1 MFSSRTAWNRLPNRL
16 TVALQ
21 DLQARDL
28 PVIDLT
34 ISNPTLC
41 GFNYSE
47 TTIQS
52 AWIDSMTAP
61 YVPSAFGELHA
72 RNAVSS
78 YYSNRGFTVSPKH
91 IVLTP
96 GTSNAYSYLFQMLTD
111 PGDEVVTAAPGYPL
125 LDFLVDLNDVRLV
138 RYPLLYDGIWRLD
151 IDALKRVLTERSRV
165 LVIVSPNNP
174 TGSFLKTDELE
185 KVVDLCRRRNLALV
199 VDEVFYDFSWSSD
212 SSRAPS
218 SVAVTDCLTFT
229 LNGLSK
235 TAALPQV
242 KLGWIVANGPQAL
255 LSESLSRLEVIAD
268 TYLSVGAPVQRA
280 APFLIEQG
288 DTTRPEILNRI
299 HTNGELL
306 DSFLTED
313 CPCSR
318 LRTEGGWYGVLRIP
332 SVLDDE
338 SYALHLLEN
347 YGVFIHPGRFYD
359 FPSGDYLILSMI
371 TPTEVFSAGLEKLRA
386 DQLFRTSSQRFRP
399 ARQKA

>member
-21 DLQARDL
+21 SLQARGF

-34 ISNPTLC
+34 MSNPTLC
-41 GFNYSE
+41 EFNYSE
-47 TTIQS
+47 TTQS
-52 AWIDSMTAP
+52 AWIDPITTP
-61 YVPSAFGELHA
+61 YEPSALGTLHA

-78 YYSNRGFTVSPKH
+78 YYSKRGFTVSPKH

-96 GTSNAYSYLFQMLTD
+96 GTSNAYSHLFQLLTD

-125 LDFLVDLNDVRLV
+125 LEFLVDLHDVRLV
-138 RYPLLYDGIWRLD
+138 RYPLLYDGIWRLN
-151 IDALKRVLTERSRV
+151 IDALKRVLTKRSRV

-185 KVVDLCRRRNLALV
+185 EVVDLCRRRNLALV
-199 VDEVFYDFSWSSD
+199 IDEVFFDFSWSDD

-218 SVAVTDCLTFT
+218 GVTVTDCLTFT

-242 KLGWIVANGPQAL
+242 KLGWIAANGPQTL
-255 LSESLSRLEVIAD
+255 LSESLSRLEIIAD
-268 TYLSVGAPVQRA
+268 TYLSVGASVQRT

-288 DTTRPEILNRI
+288 DAIRPEILNRI
-299 HTNGELL
+299 QTNCELL
-306 DSFLTED
+306 DSVFTED
-313 CPCSR
+313 CLCSR

-347 YGVFIHPGRFYD
+347 YNVFVHPGSFYD
-359 FPSGDYLILSMI
+359 FPFGDYLVLSLI
-371 TPTEVFSAGLEKLRA
+371 TPTEVLVSGLEKLQT
-386 DQLFRTSSQRFRP
+386 DQLFQASSEP
-399 ARQKA
+399 I

>member
-21 DLQARDL
+21 SLQARGL

-34 ISNPTLC
+34 MSNPTLC
-41 GFNYSE
+41 EFNYSE
-47 TTIQS
+47 TTQS
-52 AWIDSMTAP
+52 AWIDPITTP
-61 YVPSAFGELHA
+61 YEPSALGTLHA

-78 YYSNRGFTVSPKH
+78 YYSKRGFTVSPKH

-96 GTSNAYSYLFQMLTD
+96 GTSNAYSHLFQLLTD

-125 LDFLVDLNDVRLV
+125 LEFLVDLHDVRLV
-138 RYPLLYDGIWRLD
+138 RYPLLYDGIWRLN
-151 IDALKRVLTERSRV
+151 IDALKRVLTKRSRV

-185 KVVDLCRRRNLALV
+185 EVVDLCRRRNLALV
-199 VDEVFYDFSWSSD
+199 IDEVFFDFSWSDD

-218 SVAVTDCLTFT
+218 GVTVTDCLTFT

-242 KLGWIVANGPQAL
+242 KLGWIAANGPQTL
-255 LSESLSRLEVIAD
+255 LSESLSRLEIIAD
-268 TYLSVGAPVQRA
+268 TYLSVGASVQRT

-288 DTTRPEILNRI
+288 DAIRPEILNRI
-299 HTNGELL
+299 QTNCELL
-306 DSFLTED
+306 DSVFTED
-313 CPCSR
+313 CLCSR

-347 YGVFIHPGRFYD
+347 YNVFVHPGSFYD
-359 FPSGDYLILSMI
+359 FPFGDYLVLSLI
-371 TPTEVFSAGLEKLRA
+371 TPTEVLVSGLEKLQT
-386 DQLFRTSSQRFRP
+386 DQLFQASSEP
-399 ARQKA
+399 I

>member
-21 DLQARDL
+21 SLQARGF

-34 ISNPTLC
+34 MSNPTLC
-41 GFNYSE
+41 EFNYSE
-47 TTIQS
+47 TTQS
-52 AWIDSMTAP
+52 AWIDPITTP
-61 YVPSAFGELHA
+61 YEPSALGTLHA

-78 YYSNRGFTVSPKH
+78 YYSKRGFTVSPKH

-96 GTSNAYSYLFQMLTD
+96 GTSNAYSHLFQLLTD

-125 LDFLVDLNDVRLV
+125 LEFLVDLHDVRLV
-138 RYPLLYDGIWRLD
+138 RYPLLYDGIWRLN
-151 IDALKRVLTERSRV
+151 IDALKRVLTKRSRV

-185 KVVDLCRRRNLALV
+185 EVVDLCRRRNLALV
-199 VDEVFYDFSWSSD
+199 IDEVFFDFSWSDD

-218 SVAVTDCLTFT
+218 GVTVTDCLTFT

-242 KLGWIVANGPQAL
+242 KLGWIAANGPQTL
-255 LSESLSRLEVIAD
+255 LSESLSRLEIIAD
-268 TYLSVGAPVQRA
+268 TYLSVGASVQST

-288 DTTRPEILNRI
+288 DAIRPEILNRI
-299 HTNGELL
+299 QTNCELL
-306 DSFLTED
+306 DSVFTED
-313 CPCSR
+313 CLCSR

-347 YGVFIHPGRFYD
+347 YNVFVHPGSFYD
-359 FPSGDYLILSMI
+359 FPFGDYLVLSLI
-371 TPTEVFSAGLEKLRA
+371 TPTEVLVSGLEKLQT
-386 DQLFRTSSQRFRP
+386 DQLFQASSEP
-399 ARQKA
+399 I

>member
-1 MFSSRTAWNRLPNRL
+1 
-16 TVALQ
+16 VALQ
-21 DLQARDL
+21 SLQARGF

-34 ISNPTLC
+34 MSNPTLC
-41 GFNYSE
+41 EFNYSE
-47 TTIQS
+47 TTQS
-52 AWIDSMTAP
+52 AWIDPITTP
-61 YVPSAFGELHA
+61 YEPSALGTLHA

-78 YYSNRGFTVSPKH
+78 YYSKRGFTVSPKH

-96 GTSNAYSYLFQMLTD
+96 GTSNAYSHLFQLLTD

-125 LDFLVDLNDVRLV
+125 LEFLVDLHDVRLV
-138 RYPLLYDGIWRLD
+138 RYPLLYDGIWRLN
-151 IDALKRVLTERSRV
+151 IDALKRVLTKRSRV

-185 KVVDLCRRRNLALV
+185 EVVDLCRRRNLALV
-199 VDEVFYDFSWSSD
+199 IDEVFFDFSWSDD

-218 SVAVTDCLTFT
+218 GVTVTDCLTFT

-242 KLGWIVANGPQAL
+242 KLGWIAANGPQTL
-255 LSESLSRLEVIAD
+255 LSESLSRLEIIAD
-268 TYLSVGAPVQRA
+268 TYLSVGASVQST

-288 DTTRPEILNRI
+288 DAIRPEILNRI
-299 HTNGELL
+299 QTNCELL
-306 DSFLTED
+306 DSVFTED
-313 CPCSR
+313 CLCSR

-347 YGVFIHPGRFYD
+347 YNVFVHPGSFYD
-359 FPSGDYLILSMI
+359 FPFGDYLVLSLI
-371 TPTEVFSAGLEKLRA
+371 TPTEVLVSGLEKLQT
-386 DQLFRTSSQRFRP
+386 DQLFQASSEP
-399 ARQKA
+399 I

>member
-1 MFSSRTAWNRLPNRL
+1 MFSRRTAWNRLPNRL

-21 DLQARDL
+21 DLQTRGL

-34 ISNPTLC
+34 TSNPTLC
-41 GFNYSE
+41 GFDYSE
-47 TTIQS
+47 TTQS
-52 AWIDSMTAP
+52 AWIDPITEP
-61 YVPSAFGELHA
+61 YEPSALGALHA

-78 YYSNRGFTVSPKH
+78 YYSKRGFTVSPKH
-91 IVLTP
+91 IALTP
-96 GTSNAYSYLFQMLTD
+96 GTSNAYSHLFQLLAD

-125 LDFLVDLNDVRLV
+125 LEFLVDLNDVRLV
-138 RYPLLYDGIWRLD
+138 RYPLLYDGIWRLN

-185 KVVDLCRRRNLALV
+185 EVVDLCRRRNLALV
-199 VDEVFYDFSWSSD
+199 VDEVFSDFAWSDD

-218 SVAVTDCLTFT
+218 GVAVTDCLTFT
-229 LNGLSK
+229 LNGFSK

-242 KLGWIVANGPQAL
+242 KLGWIVANGPQVL

-268 TYLSVGAPVQRA
+268 TYLSVGASVQRA
-280 APFLIEQG
+280 APFLIERG
-288 DTTRPEILNRI
+288 NTIRPEILNRI
-299 HTNGELL
+299 RTNCELL
-306 DSFLTED
+306 DSIFTED

-332 SVLDDE
+332 SVLGDE

-347 YGVFIHPGRFYD
+347 YNVFVHPGSFYD
-359 FPSGDYLILSMI
+359 FPSGDYLVLSLI
-371 TPTEVFSAGLEKLRA
+371 TPTEVLASGLEKLRT
-386 DQLFRTSSQRFRP
+386 DQLFQVS
-399 ARQKA
+399 